1 MTHMTALDGLA
12 VRRTTAAQQVAD
24 GLSERILAGAFRPGD
39 RLRESAIAAELGIA
53 RNTVREA
60 VRLLEHGGLVRFDG
74 NRGAV
79 TVSPTPATVD
89 ELYTAREHLESAA
102 LATPLTGGQLATV
115 EQAFA
120 DFVAAAGTRER
131 ADTVAADLAFHASI
145 VATLD
150 NSRIDSFYAMLT
162 RELRFYLMALSAHER
177 EHENPSKVVAEH
189 EPLMA
194 AIRAGDA
201 GRAQREAR
209 HHIAT
214 NAARVQGI
222 LAGRDGD

>member
-1 MTHMTALDGLA
+1 M
-12 VRRTTAAQQVAD
+12 
-24 GLSERILAGAFRPGD
+24 
-39 RLRESAIAAELGIA
+39 RESAIAAELGIA

-74 NRGAV
+74 SRGAV
-79 TVSPTPATVD
+79 TVSPTPATAD
-89 ELYTAREHLESAA
+89 ELYTARKHLESAA
-102 LATPLTGGQLATV
+102 LTTPLTDSQCATV
-115 EQAFA
+115 ERAFD

-131 ADTVAADLAFHASI
+131 AATVASDLAFHASI
-145 VATLD
+145 VANLD
-150 NSRIDSFYAMLT
+150 NSRIESFYATLT

-177 EHENPSKVVAEH
+177 EDENPSKVVAGH

-194 AIRAGDA
+194 AIRVGDA
-201 GRAQREAR
+201 GRAQCEVRD
-209 HHIAT
+209 HIAT